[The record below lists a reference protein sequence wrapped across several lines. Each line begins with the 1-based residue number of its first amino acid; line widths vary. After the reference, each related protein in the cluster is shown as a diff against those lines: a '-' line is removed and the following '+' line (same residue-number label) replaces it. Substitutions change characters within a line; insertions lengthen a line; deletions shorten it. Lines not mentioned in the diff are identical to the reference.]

1 MKKSAFIKTDPARRV
16 LEYNGI
22 REIRVAPWR
31 TILAGFVG
39 VALCTA
45 PDPSARQSPSVAT
58 MDEKTL
64 AEYAGVYRWT
74 ADAFLYLQLWDEF
87 SGFGKPRE
95 LVAFDEGGEV
105 RTLYPTTA
113 RDEFFAGPGMAISS
127 SIESRIAFQRDTA
140 GRITS
145 LSWRRDGA
153 APRVATRVSI
163 ERQEDVHFASGSLQL
178 AGTLISPQT
187 GGRHP
192 AIVLVYGSGAED
204 RRYMWPWA
212 RFLVRHGVAILG
224 YDKRGVGQST
234 GNWNDASF
242 EDLAGDVVSAVEY
255 LKTRRDIDA
264 AHIGLLG
271 ISQAG
276 WIMPLAAVRTKDV
289 AFLISISGAGVSPA
303 ETTLDQARNELSAAG
318 MPPQNVDAILNVQK
332 LLYNFARTNQG
343 WDEYAAARTMLAAR
357 MGPPPPTIPSTPND
371 PYFDT
376 IRRFYFYDPGPTLR
390 RLQTPTL
397 AIWGE
402 LDNNIVAEKN
412 RAAWE
417 VALSASG
424 NRDFTLTILPRGDHA
439 LWEAK
444 VGSNAEM
451 KALQRFVPAYSMT
464 VQAWLAKR
472 VPGLH

>member
-1 MKKSAFIKTDPARRV
+1 MISWKAIV
-16 LEYNGI
+16 
-22 REIRVAPWR
+22 
-31 TILAGFVG
+31 AGFVA
-39 VALCTA
+39 VAMCTA
-45 PDPSARQSPSVAT
+45 GGSSAGQTPGVVA

-64 AEYAGVYRWT
+64 AEYAGVYRWGP
-74 ADAFLYLQLWDEF
+74 DAFLYLQLWDEF
-87 SGFGKPRE
+87 TGFGKPRE
-95 LVAFDEGGEV
+95 LVAFDEDGEV
-105 RTLYPTTA
+105 RTLYPTG
-113 RDEFFAGPGMAISS
+113 RDGFFAGPGLAVSTS
-127 SIESRIAFQRDTA
+127 VESRIAFQRDAA
-140 GRITS
+140 GRITT
-145 LSWRRDGA
+145 LSWQREGA
-153 APRVATRVSI
+153 APRVATRVNI
-163 ERQEDVHFASGSLQL
+163 ERQEDVRFASGRLQL

-192 AIVLVYGSGAED
+192 AIVLVHGSGAED

-224 YDKRGVGQST
+224 YDKRGVGEST
-234 GNWNDASF
+234 GNWHDASF
-242 EDLAGDVVSAVEY
+242 EDLAGDVVSAVDY
-255 LKTRRDIDA
+255 LKSRRDIDT

-318 MPPQNVDAILNVQK
+318 MPAQNIDAILNVQK

-343 WDEYAAARTMLAAR
+343 WDEYATARATLAAR
-357 MGPPPPTIPSTPND
+357 MGPPPPTIPATPND
-371 PYFDT
+371 PYFET
-376 IRRFYFYDPGPTLR
+376 IRHFYFYDPGPTLR

-412 RAAWE
+412 HAAWE
-417 VALSASG
+417 AALSASG
-424 NRDFTLTILPRGDHA
+424 NRDFTLAILPHGDHA

-451 KALQRFVPAYSMT
+451 KTLRRFVPAYST
-464 VQAWLAKR
+464 AVQAWLAKR
-472 VPGLH
+472 VRGLH